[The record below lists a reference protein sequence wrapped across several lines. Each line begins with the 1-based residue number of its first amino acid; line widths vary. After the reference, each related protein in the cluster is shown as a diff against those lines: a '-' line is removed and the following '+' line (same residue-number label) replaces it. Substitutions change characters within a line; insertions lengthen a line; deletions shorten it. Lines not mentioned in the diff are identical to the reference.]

1 MKHAKSFH
9 RSGCKPRRAVHTLG
23 LQVAVMTRPVHAII
37 AIALIHVF
45 LLAAEIEIS
54 ANLWKGIHLEWHFEP
69 GYNISFM
76 GKVWINV
83 NFIVLPVC
91 ESDRDWD
98 YNLDSGWYSCPDI
111 GPSAVKA

>member
-54 ANLWKGIHLEWHFEP
+54 ANL
-69 GYNISFM
+69 
-76 GKVWINV
+76 
-83 NFIVLPVC
+83 
-91 ESDRDWD
+91 
-98 YNLDSGWYSCPDI
+98 
-111 GPSAVKA
+111 